1 MTDRKMALDRGELPL
16 RLDRINEIL
25 NSAEIGIYRIIL
37 RKGEH
42 PRLQGSTKL
51 RELLGVDK
59 DCSFTEE
66 EFYDYW
72 YSHIAPADVLSKGTS
87 LEDIFDQDHFESTYR
102 WDHPTLG
109 LRYAR
114 CGGVVSV
121 KEDGTRVIEGYH
133 QDFTEQM
140 ERTMQ
145 DELVV
150 KSLANIYSCLFY
162 VDLDTE
168 QYTSYVNTLHVITK
182 YIPRTGNV
190 RDAIKV
196 FNEQLCKPCDRS
208 ALEEFNDLS
217 TINERLR
224 FNSVVRI
231 HFQSTIYDWLR
242 LAFIVCDRHSDGSVK
257 SMVIAVKDV
266 SKMKEMEREHMEEL
280 KQNIRANRSK
290 TQLLCMPDGYVSE
303 TQKHEYFNYILNS
316 FNMLSM
322 LIDDVLDVAD
332 AEHGNYRLEKG
343 RFAVN
348 EVCRNAMLMADMR
361 RYANVKMYFTSD
373 VADDYFIESDSRRIQ
388 QVLLN
393 FLTNACKHT
402 MQGEIHLHL
411 STTETPGRLTFSVT
425 DTGTGIPPEMAEGIF
440 ERYKKL
446 DGNVQGSGLGLHICS
461 IIADRL
467 GAEVKLD
474 QTYTKGARFL
484 FIL

>member
-1 MTDRKMALDRGELPL
+1 
-16 RLDRINEIL
+16 
-25 NSAEIGIYRIIL
+25 
-37 RKGEH
+37 
-42 PRLQGSTKL
+42 
-51 RELLGVDK
+51 
-59 DCSFTEE
+59 
-66 EFYDYW
+66 
-72 YSHIAPADVLSKGTS
+72 
-87 LEDIFDQDHFESTYR
+87 
-102 WDHPTLG
+102 
-109 LRYAR
+109 
-114 CGGVVSV
+114 
-121 KEDGTRVIEGYH
+121 
-133 QDFTEQM
+133 
-140 ERTMQ
+140 MQ

-150 KSLANIYSCLFY
+150 KSLANVYSCLFY

-190 RDAIKV
+190 RDAMKV
-196 FNEQLCKPCDRS
+196 FNEQLCKPCDRA

-217 TINERLR
+217 TINERLQY
-224 FNSVVRI
+224 NSVVRI

-290 TQLLCMPDGYVSE
+290 TQMLQNMTHEIRTPLNAMFGFSQLLCMPDGYVSE

-332 AEHGNYRLEKG
+332 AEHGNYRMEKG

-402 MQGEIHLHL
+402 VQGEIHLHL
-411 STTETPGRLTFSVT
+411 STTENPGRLTFSVT
-425 DTGTGIPPEMAEGIF
+425 DTGTGIPPEMAKDIF